1 MSYRDD
7 EHIVC
12 EFLREISPS
21 REWRYLAEVE
31 HYWIDKLCE
40 SIREHERAENAKLR
54 ELCAENAKLREL
66 CWRMRTYMAGV
77 VEHNGYQI
85 MTTGYTML
93 GSRIDECDK
102 AMQAFGIEVDQ

>member
-31 HYWIDKLCE
+31 HYWIDELCE

-54 ELCAENAKLREL
+54 ELCADLYAEMITYSNAPNYNASVWAPKLREV
-66 CWRMRTYMAGV
+66 GV
-77 VEHNGYQI
+77 
-85 MTTGYTML
+85 
-93 GSRIDECDK
+93 
-102 AMQAFGIEVDQ
+102 EVD